1 MSFAR
6 RIIVINSFLVSLF
19 SFVNRFFYMPTRL
32 LHFVEN
38 QLLFFMS
45 HVAFTP
51 LGVFAHLRKLYGITT
66 ELRDLRLDLGAGRH
80 GSARNFLATAPMC

>member
-1 MSFAR
+1 
-6 RIIVINSFLVSLF
+6 
-19 SFVNRFFYMPTRL
+19 MPTRL

-51 LGVFAHLRKLYGITT
+51 LGVFAHLRKLYGITITT
-66 ELRDLRLDLGAGRH
+66 ELRDLRLSNITSL
-80 GSARNFLATAPMC
+80 LATYIHNPRNKAHVHLSPQYFMAAG